1 MQKKRRGA
9 PRKAVK
15 ASKLINMRVT
25 EQQHARWNA
34 AALAAGKSLSAWL
47 KELADRQAGQL
58 PDARPAGQAPGQ
70 APRRAPA
77 RKTAGAADLPFVSWE
92 AVEVRGSLDWM
103 PVVIDGGKR
112 AWVLSRAGETLAWE
126 RAEEADVHARA
137 KVMTTGNFFVY
148 FRDLLYEAGIH
159 PSQLGPG

>member
-25 EQQHARWNA
+25 EQQHARWTA

-47 KELADRQAGQL
+47 KELADGQAGRL
-58 PDARPAGQAPGQ
+58 PDESPPEPAGMQT
-70 APRRAPA
+70 PA
-77 RKTAGAADLPFVSWE
+77 KKTEPSAALPFGSWE
-92 AVEVRGSLDWM
+92 AIELHGSLDWM
-103 PVVIDGGKR
+103 PVVVDTAQR
-112 AWVLSRAGETLAWE
+112 AWVLMREGQTLAWE
-126 RAEEADVHARA
+126 RRSAVEVHARA

-148 FRDLLYEAGIH
+148 FRDLLYQAGAH
-159 PSQLGPG
+159 PSQLGAG

>member
-25 EQQHARWNA
+25 EQQHARWTT

-47 KELADRQAGQL
+47 KELADGQAGKSR
-58 PDARPAGQAPGQ
+58 DAAPSMQAVE
-70 APRRAPA
+70 RAPA
-77 RKTAGAADLPFVSWE
+77 KKAEPPATLPFGSWE
-92 AVEVRGSLDWM
+92 AIELLGSLDWM
-103 PVVIDGGKR
+103 PVVVDGGQR
-112 AWVLSRAGETLAWE
+112 AWVLRRAGQALAWE
-126 RAEEADVHARA
+126 PASAVEVHARA

-148 FRDLLYEAGIH
+148 FRDLLYQAGVH
-159 PSQLGPG
+159 PSQLEPG